1 MSKNKTTDQE
11 VTETT
16 PEQETPIVHPAQ
28 IDPVP
33 AYLLSLSN
41 KEFRKEIKRIWDAA
55 QPPKTPKSVLPKKV
69 AEKSAEEQTKYVE
82 DTLAKLQ
89 ARLAELT
96 AFRNATPVS

>member
-1 MSKNKTTDQE
+1 MSKNTNQTPETTDTQAPTATQTVE
-11 VTETT
+11 LVALTSAE
-16 PEQETPIVHPAQ
+16 
-28 IDPVP
+28 
-33 AYLLSLSN
+33 LLHGKS
-41 KEFRKEIKRIWDAA
+41 FRDYMEACKHEWDAA

-96 AFRNATPVS
+96 AFRNATMS